1 MLIINQS
8 IITTWNQNT
17 RSNVNINECDSINQL
32 ANIDVNQSVT
42 TLSIGQLISVIN
54 SQVKP

>member
-1 MLIINQS
+1 MEL
-8 IITTWNQNT
+8 TLNQNT

-42 TLSIGQLISVIN
+42 TLSVGQLIPGIN
-54 SQVKP
+54 SSETSRK